1 MKKIILTIMAM
12 AAICSAADARK
23 VTGQV
28 VSGKEKLSGV
38 VVSDGENFTKTKKN
52 GKFVLDIKDDAEFVY
67 IVTPAGYAADWSTG
81 VPAFYQEAAGKDTFV
96 FDLLKT
102 DDSGDYSII
111 AVSDPQT
118 RTKKH
123 FSKFSAQPMA
133 ELAETAGNLDGAV
146 AGIILGDICWDS
158 LELLEDYKNEIVRT
172 GVPFYPVV
180 GNHDH
185 EMQVQG
191 DLETSAKY
199 RKAMGPENYA
209 FFLGKDVVIILDNI
223 IYDTQKKYE
232 EGYAPHVL
240 AWVKGLMN
248 YVPKDA
254 DLYIAQHGTSFR
266 WFDLEK
272 PWEVAYQELVDL
284 VRGHKVTFISGHTH
298 ICNNMNY
305 EENIVEHNV
314 AAICAAWWDTYY
326 CTDGSPSGYK
336 VYECKD
342 GNIEWYYKSLGKD
355 KDYQVEFFMPG
366 ETPLA
371 PECVV
376 ANVWDW
382 DSEWKVEWF
391 QDGKPMGE
399 LDPSFNLSPNY
410 IKDINRAFK
419 GKKIPGYKEP
429 RLNWHYFAAAP
440 AKDAKEVKIVVTSRF
455 GKQWE
460 CTVDMTKYADVKAE
474 KVVPEGLPAN
484 AVQMLKDLR
493 IF

>member
-1 MKKIILTIMAM
+1 MKKIILTIMAL

-123 FSKFSAQPMA
+123 FSQFSAMPMA

-158 LELLEDYKNEIVRT
+158 LELLENYKNEIVRT

-185 EMQVQG
+185 ELQAQG

-248 YVPKDA
+248 YVP
-254 DLYIAQHGTSFR
+254 
-266 WFDLEK
+266 
-272 PWEVAYQELVDL
+272 
-284 VRGHKVTFISGHTH
+284 
-298 ICNNMNY
+298 
-305 EENIVEHNV
+305 
-314 AAICAAWWDTYY
+314 
-326 CTDGSPSGYK
+326 
-336 VYECKD
+336 
-342 GNIEWYYKSLGKD
+342 
-355 KDYQVEFFMPG
+355 
-366 ETPLA
+366 
-371 PECVV
+371 
-376 ANVWDW
+376 
-382 DSEWKVEWF
+382 
-391 QDGKPMGE
+391 
-399 LDPSFNLSPNY
+399 
-410 IKDINRAFK
+410 
-419 GKKIPGYKEP
+419 
-429 RLNWHYFAAAP
+429 
-440 AKDAKEVKIVVTSRF
+440 
-455 GKQWE
+455 
-460 CTVDMTKYADVKAE
+460 
-474 KVVPEGLPAN
+474 
-484 AVQMLKDLR
+484 
-493 IF
+493 